1 VEQDHRV
8 PQRLIHGYWS
18 VDLLLVWDVV
28 ENDLPLLKDE
38 VHRLLA
44 ALSARENSST
54 SVDRSN
60 QRGDDG
66 DITLRPQR
74 ANLLADRWGRR
85 GLPSARREALLRA
98 CATDRRHGAVS
109 LPDRSPVASFGV
121 GA

>member
-1 VEQDHRV
+1 MEQDHRV

-60 QRGDDG
+60 QGGDDG

-74 ANLLADRWGRR
+74 ANLLADR
-85 GLPSARREALLRA
+85 
-98 CATDRRHGAVS
+98 
-109 LPDRSPVASFGV
+109 
-121 GA
+121 